1 MKSKIFFIILFS
13 LLFCEIPNKR
23 VIAEWEP
30 AIGTMIRW
38 PLGIPS
44 ELVVELASDDILYV
58 LVETNNQQ
66 TQAINSFNSW
76 GINLDSIVF
85 IYTDTYSHWT
95 RDHGPQ
101 FVIGENYWKVVDQ
114 QFNGYPEES
123 GCEDNLNHNNDSINT
138 DGRILL
144 DLSRGWEEDDNTN
157 IDFANQMNWDLLNLP
172 LFLTGG
178 NFMTDG
184 YGMGFSTQLM
194 VNENDIN
201 NEEFKQI
208 VNQELFLSDY
218 HIFPNP
224 NFSSIQHI
232 DCLAKLVNAETVII
246 KKVPESSPE
255 YECIE
260 NFADS
265 FNELSTFYNRSFKI
279 HRVLCPTING
289 GWWETNPVAAYTNS
303 LILNNKI
310 LVPQYNIPEDSQAIQ
325 VYQNAM
331 PGYEVIG
338 FYASQ
343 GNPWYGE
350 DALHCRT
357 MGIFDPNMIHI
368 SHKSV
373 RTEELIINENIHIE
387 SQVID
392 YGNINTTLQSVIL
405 YWRYRGVN
413 EFFNELHLE
422 FESNNNYIGILPNL
436 NPNET
441 VEYYIRATNFEN
453 KIVSHPNFGLHSF
466 DSLDFILGD
475 INSDNELNVQDLILV
490 VNLILINEYTNL
502 ADVNL
507 DNTLDILDIV
517 QIVNLILLNQ

>member
-1 MKSKIFFIILFS
+1 M
-13 LLFCEIPNKR
+13 
-23 VIAEWEP
+23 
-30 AIGTMIRW
+30 
-38 PLGIPS
+38 
-44 ELVVELASDDILYV
+44 
-58 LVETNNQQ
+58 
-66 TQAINSFNSW
+66 
-76 GINLDSIVF
+76 
-85 IYTDTYSHWT
+85 
-95 RDHGPQ
+95 
-101 FVIGENYWKVVDQ
+101 
-114 QFNGYPEES
+114 
-123 GCEDNLNHNNDSINT
+123 
-138 DGRILL
+138 
-144 DLSRGWEEDDNTN
+144 
-157 IDFANQMNWDLLNLP
+157 
-172 LFLTGG
+172 
-178 NFMTDG
+178 
-184 YGMGFSTQLM
+184 
-194 VNENDIN
+194 
-201 NEEFKQI
+201 
-208 VNQELFLSDY
+208 FLSDY

-232 DCLAKLVNAETVII
+232 DCLAKLVNAETIII
-246 KKVPESSPE
+246 KKVPASSPE

-265 FNELSTFYNRSFKI
+265 FNELSTYYNRSFKI

-310 LVPQYNIPEDSQAIQ
+310 LVPQYNIPEDNQAIQ

-338 FYASQ
+338 FSASP

-373 RTEELIINENIHIE
+373 RTEELIINENIYIE

-502 ADVNL
+502 ADLNL